1 VASSRVRGVFKLK
14 VRPTITTKDQ
24 IGHAAK
30 TEPAARANP
39 TGNTAPAADGRIS
52 LLAAVDFKW
61 LMTGHGWWVDSA
73 RFHADPSYAATLLG
87 LAMES
92 PSAALRECA
101 ARLLAQMGGAAA
113 SNLLPGNGFAAS
125 GPGSL

>member
-1 VASSRVRGVFKLK
+1 
-14 VRPTITTKDQ
+14 VRPTITTQDQ
-24 IGHAAK
+24 IGH
-30 TEPAARANP
+30 ANP

-73 RFHADPSYAATLLG
+73 RFHADPCYAVTMLD
-87 LAMES
+87 LAAAS

-101 ARLLAQMGGAAA
+101 TRLLAQMGVLATATTRR
-113 SNLLPGNGFAAS
+113 
-125 GPGSL
+125 